1 MSLHHLAGKS
11 VPPSHIPNIPKLVS
25 HYYVRHPDMESAEQ
39 RVSFGTSGHR
49 GSANQNRFNEDHI
62 LAVVQAICEYRDIQ
76 KIRGPLYLGM
86 DTHALSEPAW
96 ITTIEVLVANGVNVF
111 IQEGGRPTPTPA
123 VSRAIITHNRTH
135 DEKADGILITPSH
148 NPPED
153 GGLKYNPP
161 HGGPADSDA
170 TKWIQDRANAMLEH
184 DIDEVKRKPFEQAI
198 KNDFVHE
205 IDYVI
210 PYVKDLS
217 KVLNMDAISE
227 SGLKLGVDPLGGAS
241 LDYWAPIAETYGLHL
256 TNVNPVWD
264 PSFQFMH
271 IDGDGKIRMD
281 CSSPHAMT
289 GLISLKDDFDIAFG
303 CDPDADRHGI
313 VTRSSGLLNPNH
325 YLSVAIEYLF
335 THRPEWPAT
344 AKVGKTLVSSSI
356 IDRVVKG
363 IGRELAEV
371 PVGFKWFVPGLTD
384 GSYGFGGEESAGA
397 SFLCKDGST
406 WTTDKDGLLLS
417 LLAAEITAVTGKDP
431 GERYNELADK
441 YGRPF
446 YGRSNAEASAEA
458 RNKLSSLRAED
469 FKADS
474 LAGDSVTET
483 FTQAPGNQAKI
494 GGLKVVT
501 ENGWFAARPSGT
513 EDIYK
518 IYAES
523 FKSEDHLQQIQSEA
537 QALVSKVIA

>member
-335 THRPEWPAT
+335 THRPEWPAA

-431 GERYNELADK
+431 GERYNELAEK

>member
-431 GERYNELADK
+431 GERYNELAEK